1 MQNPT
6 QLCALLAALAAL
18 TCAPTAQAQTWQVQ
32 FLRPLSNETT
42 ITMHTLTEA
51 EVLVSGLNR
60 ADLLASGDR
69 FRIRADNE
77 KLLHVERDFNGTE
90 VDAATGTVR
99 IAFPMEA
106 LFLGLT
112 HVYVERVR
120 ADGAAVERAAQTLA
134 IIIVREV
141 RVIDHVF
148 TGSVATLVSLLYIN
162 FGAAL
167 SLGNLKGIV
176 RRPIGPAIGFFGQFL
191 IMPLVS
197 GHIFYQQLF
206 G

>member
-1 MQNPT
+1 MQTTPT
-6 QLCALLAALAAL
+6 MQFGVLLAALLAL
-18 TCAPTAQAQTWQVQ
+18 SSSVTITQAQAQAAWQVQ
-32 FLRPLSNETT
+32 FLRPLANETT
-42 ITMHTLTEA
+42 ITMHTHTDV
-51 EVLVSGLNR
+51 EVLVSGLDR
-60 ADLLASGDR
+60 DALLASGDR
-69 FRIRADNE
+69 FRIRSDNE
-77 KLLHVERDFNGTE
+77 KLLQIERDFNGTE
-90 VDAATGTVR
+90 VNATTGTFR
-99 IAFPMEA
+99 ATFPMEA

-120 ADGAAVERAAQTLA
+120 ADGATIERAAQTLP

-141 RVIDHVF
+141 RVIDQVF

-197 GHIFYQQLF
+197 
-206 G
+206 